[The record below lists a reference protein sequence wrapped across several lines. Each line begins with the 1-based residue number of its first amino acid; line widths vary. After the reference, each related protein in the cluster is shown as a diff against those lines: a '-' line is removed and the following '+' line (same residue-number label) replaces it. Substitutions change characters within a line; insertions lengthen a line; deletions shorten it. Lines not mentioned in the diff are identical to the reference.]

1 MNTIKNVLIAIIA
14 VLAVALVGKSLMG
27 KGASGN
33 DPDNSNSTTTGPIK
47 GPLVDT
53 GLRFDGYYRYT
64 VGNLIYLIRFF
75 PEGRV
80 VTVNGTKD
88 VEKDLPAYLVRET
101 RGNPGLGLHNVP
113 VKVVGDSLVFITR
126 PEKGEIEYRGAVV
139 DGSMVRFLRH
149 SHITGTRQLMEYV
162 FHPDG
167 SEPSQED
174 GAEIVE
180 PS

>member
-1 MNTIKNVLIAIIA
+1 MNNTIKNILIGIIAIVAIA
-14 VLAVALVGKSLMG
+14 LIGHELLVDRKTDPAIDGIHTDGAVQ
-27 KGASGN
+27 
-33 DPDNSNSTTTGPIK
+33 
-47 GPLVDT
+47 GPLVGT

-113 VKVVGDSLVFITR
+113 VSLVGDSLLFTTH
-126 PEKGEIEYRGAVV
+126 PEKGEIDYRGTVV
-139 DGSMVRFLRH
+139 SGSMVRFMRH
-149 SHITGTRQLMEYV
+149 SHITGTRQMMDYV
-162 FHPDG
+162 FWQDG
-167 SEPSQED
+167 TAPSQED
-174 GAEIVE
+174 TTQVVQ
-180 PS
+180 PL